1 MLNCFVGFFFFNLSP
16 AIVIFDR
23 GEVKLKDISNG
34 KKERKKKKKE
44 KKRRR
49 RGDKNYERHTD
60 KKGTQDRR
68 SMTQAK
74 QVTTS
79 HNRKISYPLRRKEYK
94 TNALI
99 GKYAPKASMPPYN
112 R

>member
-1 MLNCFVGFFFFNLSP
+1 MKHERVCVLLRHLGRCLTVLLAFFFYLSP

-34 KKERKKKKKE
+34 KKKREKKKGE
-44 KKRRR
+44 I
-49 RGDKNYERHTD
+49 NYERHTD
-60 KKGTQDRR
+60 KKGTKDRR

-79 HNRKISYPLRRKEYK
+79 HNRKISYPLPRK
-94 TNALI
+94 
-99 GKYAPKASMPPYN
+99 
-112 R
+112 